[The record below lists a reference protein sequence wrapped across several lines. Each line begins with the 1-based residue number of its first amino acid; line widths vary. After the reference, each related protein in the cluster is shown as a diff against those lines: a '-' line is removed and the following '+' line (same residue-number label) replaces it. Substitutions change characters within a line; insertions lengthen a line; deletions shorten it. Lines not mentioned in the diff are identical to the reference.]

1 MARGGGDEQRV
12 WSGVWKED
20 ASEAIWKSWQE
31 MGQGLVRFC
40 QMSVLFDC
48 IGAPILVEVSMH

>member
-20 ASEAIWKSWQE
+20 TTEAILKAWKG
-31 MGQGLVRFC
+31 MGEGLVRFC
-40 QMSVLFDC
+40 QMSVVYDC
-48 IGAPILVEVSMH
+48 IGALILVEVSMH